1 MKKTTLLF
9 CALSLVRLLIA
20 QTSSDYICENGFSL
34 EFDLTEPVVSSDSL
48 SNLGVFWYGCGE
60 TGLSTA
66 PECNDVEHQITRNGD
81 GNLTIATYKPNPL
94 GNWAPVGFAMSDPEN
109 NEVIDISSTN
119 EVAVS
124 YTNTSDVPVE
134 VYWSFTSKDSPS
146 AEQKLVMADENG
158 VSLGGIVAA
167 GATVD
172 RTFKLDE
179 CTRRSWS
186 LSSEVCEEDK
196 GGIFSGG
203 LCIWDDGFDPAK
215 LLSVEITITGEAK
228 PENSWVPEPLDGE
241 TVVFQSISGGSA
253 DCDKDIDEEIDDEED
268 TDDEGNTDDVGDT
281 DEEGEDYRCA
291 DGFNLEFN
299 EIDPLVS
306 WFEGPSWG
314 MAWDSDDVEH
324 KITRNGDGNL
334 TIATYRP
341 LWANWGHLATVGFYI
356 SDPENNEVVDVS
368 SNNEV
373 SVSYTNTSDVSVEVY
388 WIFTSKDSPSAEQ
401 KLVMADEN
409 GISLGGVI
417 AAGQKVYKTFQLNTG
432 TRTSWVSEEEC
443 EEDKDGIY
451 YGGEC
456 VWDDGFDP
464 SKLFSVEIEITGLA
478 TEESYWLGGPLNGET
493 IKLDYIRAGSDCGFT
508 SCEYLR
514 TNYETIQ
521 PFDCSTGTTIIKA
534 KGVMGY
540 PGYTYNWSDAG
551 IQINDSTIEVDTSG
565 LYEVIVTDSEN
576 CADTSS
582 IYVPENPFAMESI
595 DLEPFFINSEF
606 RTGFTRLNSLKLIN
620 KGCQNASGE
629 IYIVLDDLTT
639 YLPYLDIS
647 ADRVSADTLFWTF
660 SDFNADSINFEPLF
674 DIETSVLAAIGDTV
688 CFTVGIN
695 YNGIEEN
702 EYNNS
707 KVYCFP
713 IINGYDPNDI
723 SVHPS
728 SCPAGYVK
736 NDDVL
741 TYKIRFQNTGN
752 AEAININVMDTLSP
766 YLDSKTLNVI
776 GTSHPDILKTF
787 VLNDS
792 VIHFAFEE
800 IWLKDSMNHE
810 PESHGHI
817 LYQIKQKTNL
827 ALGTEI
833 LNKADIYFDYNP
845 AVLTN
850 TVISTVTDVIPQ
862 CKSKITGEY
871 EVLKNKGVIYPNPNT
886 GRFTIYFERE
896 INEGKIDILNVQGKN
911 VYTKIIDG
919 SKSEEVSVQLSKGI
933 YFVNI
938 RNATGSTTQKVVV
951 K

>member
-1 MKKTTLLF
+1 
-9 CALSLVRLLIA
+9 
-20 QTSSDYICENGFSL
+20 
-34 EFDLTEPVVSSDSL
+34 
-48 SNLGVFWYGCGE
+48 
-60 TGLSTA
+60 
-66 PECNDVEHQITRNGD
+66 
-81 GNLTIATYKPNPL
+81 
-94 GNWAPVGFAMSDPEN
+94 
-109 NEVIDISSTN
+109 
-119 EVAVS
+119 
-124 YTNTSDVPVE
+124 
-134 VYWSFTSKDSPS
+134 SKDSPS

-493 IKLDYIRAGSDCGFT
+493 IKLDYIRAGS
-508 SCEYLR
+508 
-514 TNYETIQ
+514 
-521 PFDCSTGTTIIKA
+521 
-534 KGVMGY
+534 
-540 PGYTYNWSDAG
+540 
-551 IQINDSTIEVDTSG
+551 
-565 LYEVIVTDSEN
+565 
-576 CADTSS
+576 
-582 IYVPENPFAMESI
+582 
-595 DLEPFFINSEF
+595 
-606 RTGFTRLNSLKLIN
+606 
-620 KGCQNASGE
+620 
-629 IYIVLDDLTT
+629 
-639 YLPYLDIS
+639 
-647 ADRVSADTLFWTF
+647 
-660 SDFNADSINFEPLF
+660 
-674 DIETSVLAAIGDTV
+674 
-688 CFTVGIN
+688 
-695 YNGIEEN
+695 
-702 EYNNS
+702 
-707 KVYCFP
+707 
-713 IINGYDPNDI
+713 
-723 SVHPS
+723 
-728 SCPAGYVK
+728 
-736 NDDVL
+736 
-741 TYKIRFQNTGN
+741 
-752 AEAININVMDTLSP
+752 
-766 YLDSKTLNVI
+766 
-776 GTSHPDILKTF
+776 
-787 VLNDS
+787 
-792 VIHFAFEE
+792 
-800 IWLKDSMNHE
+800 
-810 PESHGHI
+810 
-817 LYQIKQKTNL
+817 
-827 ALGTEI
+827 
-833 LNKADIYFDYNP
+833 
-845 AVLTN
+845 
-850 TVISTVTDVIPQ
+850 
-862 CKSKITGEY
+862 
-871 EVLKNKGVIYPNPNT
+871 
-886 GRFTIYFERE
+886 
-896 INEGKIDILNVQGKN
+896 
-911 VYTKIIDG
+911 
-919 SKSEEVSVQLSKGI
+919 
-933 YFVNI
+933 
-938 RNATGSTTQKVVV
+938 
-951 K
+951 